1 MKTVREYN
9 VKRFV
14 ERRVI
19 DGWCKS
25 GDEWNGQSV
34 KDFDDRMGLRVYSR
48 DWVVHIETMLC
59 ASARGDTLPPPPA
72 S

>member
-1 MKTVREYN
+1 MDGA
-9 VKRFV
+9 
-14 ERRVI
+14 RVVMNW
-19 DGWCKS
+19 DV
-25 GDEWNGQSV
+25 WNGQSV